1 MTLTLLLP
9 WFPIVLAVGIGGH
22 LLGRERGWGLGVVS
36 ALFWVVLTQ
45 SLTST
50 AVWTDAW
57 SVFSLLTG
65 SVAIMCMGAWAG
77 KSASDISLVDRPT
90 VTDEIGP
97 IVTTANTDSLD
108 ELASLTRQFNEWL
121 PDYATQKYP
130 WPAFG
135 EFIRSAIH
143 RVCRASHV
151 KPYRLTDDGD
161 ALAPLRE
168 ADPLLEEHRVSARR
182 GVIGHVLT
190 SGRSYVAND
199 SAQGPLVEEL
209 VAQTERDC
217 AWCFPINRGRER
229 LGVVCVEQLEMNP
242 RIDSSLLALMEE
254 LIGQFWRTLDAT
266 IRQERAEQ
274 TDPVSHLPTRP
285 AFLRSAGQAVVESYK
300 QGEPVAFAIFSV
312 EGIRDLTDHGR
323 WHEADELVAEIA
335 RTLMGKLRT
344 DDRVGRFDGSRFAV
358 LFRRVDSE
366 LATLIVNQL
375 MTQLETVCDDK
386 SRWGITMKV
395 RCALVGSGTEQP
407 EIETLVTSTLK
418 QERRARNE
426 NMRTATDIHS
436 DAITTAVS

>member
-50 AVWTDAW
+50 AVWTDTW
-57 SVFSLLTG
+57 SIFSLLTG
-65 SVAIMCMGAWAG
+65 SVAIVCMGAWAG
-77 KSASDISLVDRPT
+77 KNASENASTGGPT
-90 VTDEIGP
+90 HADEHSP
-97 IVTTANTDSLD
+97 TPTTANTDVID

-121 PDYATQKYP
+121 TDYATQKHP

-135 EFIRSAIH
+135 EFVRSAIH
-143 RVCRASHV
+143 RVCCVSHV

-161 ALAPLRE
+161 ALAPLRD
-168 ADPLLEEHRVSARR
+168 ADPVLEDHRVSARR

-190 SGRSYVAND
+190 SGRSYVAGD
-199 SAQGPLVEEL
+199 ATQGPLVEEL
-209 VAQTERDC
+209 AAQTEREC
-217 AWCFPINRGRER
+217 AWCFPICRGHER
-229 LGVVCVEQLEMNP
+229 LGVVCVEQLEMSP
-242 RIDSSLLALMEE
+242 RTDSALLAIMEE

-266 IRQERAEQ
+266 IRQQRAEQ

-323 WHEADELVAEIA
+323 WHEADELVADVA

-375 MTQLETVCDDK
+375 MSQLETVCDDE
-386 SRWGITMKV
+386 SRWGIAMKV

-407 EIETLVTSTLK
+407 DIDTLVTRTLT
-418 QERRARNE
+418 QERRARTE

-436 DAITTAVS
+436 DVVTTAVS